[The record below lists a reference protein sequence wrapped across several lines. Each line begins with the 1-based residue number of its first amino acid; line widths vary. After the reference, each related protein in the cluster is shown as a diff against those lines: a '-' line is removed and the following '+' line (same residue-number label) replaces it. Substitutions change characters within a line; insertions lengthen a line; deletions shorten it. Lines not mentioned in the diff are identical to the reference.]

1 MDRQISKKEQRRA
14 SLRKMLPYLIGG
26 VIVIAGI
33 VIGITTI
40 SPSVNINE
48 LRLSEVQ
55 TGNLTVAIPATGKV
69 VPLNEQ
75 ILTSPVSSRIVKIY
89 RQPGDSVTA
98 GEPLIE
104 LDLESVRTEYEKMLN
119 DQQIKRESLKQ
130 LDLNNSTGLNELEL
144 QIQVKEM
151 ELKQLAIEEANER
164 RLDSLG
170 SGTGDRV
177 RQAESARLTA
187 SLELDHMR
195 QRLANE
201 RLRTQAARRI
211 ENLGVE
217 SFEKDIRLMERT
229 LSEGRI
235 PAPYSGILTYITTEI
250 GRNVGA
256 GEKLAVVAD
265 LTRYRIEGEL
275 GELSAARVN
284 AGSDVSIRIG
294 STELEGTLTNINPQA
309 QGGSISIVVM
319 PANPSDQHLRSG
331 RRVELDI
338 NEGFKDGALMI
349 ANGTYYKGAGEYE
362 LFVLDGDDTLT
373 KRKVRLG
380 DSNRRMVEVLSGL
393 ATGDKVVVSDMS
405 NFADYNSLTLKE
417 K

>member
-1 MDRQISKKEQRRA
+1 MDRQISLKEQRLA
-14 SLRKMLPYLIGG
+14 TLRKAAPYIIGAAV
-26 VIVIAGI
+26 VIVGVVIAM
-33 VIGITTI
+33 TSI
-40 SPSVNINE
+40 SPSINISD
-48 LRLSEVQ
+48 LRFSEVQ
-55 TGNLTVAIPATGKV
+55 TGNLTVAIPATGRV
-69 VPLNEQ
+69 VPLSEQ
-75 ILTSPVSSRIVKIY
+75 ILTSPVSSRIVKVY

-119 DQQIKRESLKQ
+119 DQQIKRESLRQ
-130 LDLNNSTGLNELEL
+130 LELNSSTGLNELEL

-151 ELKQLAIEEANER
+151 ELKQLAIEVDNER

-187 SLELDHMR
+187 SLELSHMR

-201 RLRTQAARRI
+201 RLRTEAAHRI
-211 ENLGVE
+211 ETLGVE
-217 SFEKDIRLMERT
+217 SFDKDIRLMERT
-229 LSEGRI
+229 LTEGRI
-235 PAPYSGILTYITTEI
+235 PAPYSGILTYINTEI
-250 GRNVGA
+250 GRNVSA

-265 LTRYRIEGEL
+265 LTRYRIEGEIA
-275 GELSAARVN
+275 ELSASRIN

-319 PANPSDQHLRSG
+319 PSNPSDPHLRSG
-331 RRVELDI
+331 RRVDLDI

-349 ANGTYYKGAGEYE
+349 ANGVYYKGAGEYE
-362 LFVLDGDDTLT
+362 LFVLEDDNSLK

-393 ATGDKVVVSDMS
+393 APGDKIVVSDMS
-405 NFADYNSLTLKE
+405 NYDDRNTLTIRE
-417 K
+417 N

>member
-1 MDRQISKKEQRRA
+1 MDRQISKQEQKRA
-14 SLRKMLPYLIGG
+14 MLRKAIPYIIGA
-26 VIVIAGI
+26 VVVITAIVIAVGS
-33 VIGITTI
+33 I
-40 SPSVNINE
+40 SPSVSPGEI
-48 LRLSEVQ
+48 RLSEVQ
-55 TGNLTVAIPATGKV
+55 TGNLTIAVPASGKV
-69 VPLNEQ
+69 MPLSEQ
-75 ILTSPVSSRIVKIY
+75 IITSPVSSRIVKIY

-104 LDLESVRTEYEKMLN
+104 LDLESVRTDYEKMLN

-130 LDLNNSTGLNELEL
+130 LELNNSTGLNELEL

-151 ELKQLAIEEANER
+151 ELKQLAIEESNER

-177 RQAESARLTA
+177 RQAESARRTA

-201 RLRTQAARRI
+201 RLRTQAARRV
-211 ENLGVE
+211 ESLGVE
-217 SFEKDIRLMERT
+217 SFDKDIRLMERT

-235 PAPYSGILTYITTEI
+235 PAPYSGILTYITTEV

-284 AGSDVSIRIG
+284 AGSEASIRIG
-294 STELEGTLTNINPQA
+294 GTEIEGTLTNINPQA

-319 PANPSDQHLRSG
+319 PANPSDPHLRSG

-349 ANGTYYKGAGEYE
+349 ANGPYYKGAGQYE
-362 LFVLDGDDTLT
+362 LFVLDGDDTLV

-380 DSNRRMVEVLSGL
+380 DSNRRMVEVVSGL
-393 ATGDKVVVSDMS
+393 APGDKVVTSDMS
-405 NFADYNSLTLKE
+405 NYEDNKTIKLRQK
-417 K
+417 

>member
-14 SLRKMLPYLIGG
+14 SLRKATPYIIGAA
-26 VIVIAGI
+26 VVIAGI
-33 VIGITTI
+33 VVALTGIN
-40 SPSVNINE
+40 PSVKLNE

-55 TGNLTVAIPATGKV
+55 TGNLTVAIPAAGKV

-130 LDLNNSTGLNELEL
+130 LDLNNSTGLKELEL

-151 ELKQLAIEEANER
+151 ELKQLAIEETNER

-187 SLELDHMR
+187 SLELEHMR
-195 QRLANE
+195 QRLDNE

-309 QGGSISIVVM
+309 KGGSISIVVM
-319 PANPSDQHLRSG
+319 PANPSDPHLRSG

-349 ANGTYYKGAGEYE
+349 ANGPYYKGAGEYE
-362 LFVLDGDDTLT
+362 LFVLDSDDTLT
-373 KRKVRLG
+373 KRTVRLG
-380 DSNRRMVEVLSGL
+380 DSNRRMVEILSGL
-393 ATGDKVVVSDMS
+393 APGDKVVVSDMS
-405 NFADYNSLTLKE
+405 NYEDYKSLSITDK
-417 K
+417 